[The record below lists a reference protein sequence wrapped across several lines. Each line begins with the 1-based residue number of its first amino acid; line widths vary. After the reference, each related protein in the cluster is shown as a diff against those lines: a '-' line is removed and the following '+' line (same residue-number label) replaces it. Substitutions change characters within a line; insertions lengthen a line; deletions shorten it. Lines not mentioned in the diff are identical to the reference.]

1 VCTGL
6 DAAVFA
12 GDDAGDLAA
21 FDALDRLRDDGALS
35 AAVRVAVR
43 SDEVPAAL
51 VDRADVVVDGPA
63 GLAALLA
70 QLGASLRR
78 ALP

>member
-1 VCTGL
+1 MET
-6 DAAVFA
+6 AAFA

-21 FDALDRLRDDGALS
+21 FDALDRLQRDGTLR

-43 SDEVPAAL
+43 SNEAP
-51 VDRADVVVDGPA
+51 VDLIARADVVVDGPA

-70 QLGASLRR
+70 ELGESLRPS
-78 ALP
+78 LP